1 MSEAIRRQTIDDLM
15 DAWRVRSISVRS
27 SAMKTEA
34 VPGAMQNAM
43 QRSNAMQISLEA
55 WCRSG

>member
-27 SAMKTEA
+27 SAMKT
-34 VPGAMQNAM
+34 
-43 QRSNAMQISLEA
+43 
-55 WCRSG
+55 